1 MTDAHAQAAPATIAG
16 WGALLR
22 DGRAVYSAL
31 ICIGVSL
38 HAVDIFVI
46 ATVMP
51 SLVADIGGVAFYTWP
66 AMLYVVA
73 SVVGAACGAYMRAAM
88 GWRRACAVGGLV
100 FMAGTVG
107 CAMAPSMAVVL
118 VARLVQGF
126 GAGLTMALSMALIS
140 ELYPDALRQRIMAA
154 VNIVWTVAA
163 LIGPTFA
170 GIFAEWGSWRA
181 AFWATM
187 PLSAWFVVVAWRKLP
202 PSDTARNLPRLPIE
216 RLILLALGVVSVA
229 AVGRV
234 ESLPLQAVLIV
245 AAVSLIWFT
254 FQRDNDASSRLFP
267 RGALDV
273 FSAAGMAYWIVICIS
288 IAYAT
293 VTLFLPLVLQAVH
306 GAPPLFAGYFN
317 MLLSIM
323 WSVGAFLVAG
333 MIGVRRDAAMIVGA
347 ALTAIGA
354 AGLAIGGAESP
365 IWYLAIFATCVG
377 LGIGANNV
385 LLFTWIMARAAK
397 GEETVAA
404 SSLPVMRS
412 LGVAFGSAL
421 SGVIANSA
429 GLDRSAS
436 AETVTHAIY
445 WIFGFDVIPAL
456 ITTALT
462 VWLVIA
468 ARAHTRN
475 SATR

>member
-1 MTDAHAQAAPATIAG
+1 MPATG
-16 WGALLR
+16 WLALVR

-51 SLVADIGGVAFYTWP
+51 SMVADIGGVAFYTWP

-73 SVVGAACGAYMRAAM
+73 SVVGAACGAYMRAAI
-88 GWRRACAVGGLV
+88 GWRRACALGGLV
-100 FMAGTVG
+100 FMVGTIA
-107 CAMAPSMAVVL
+107 CALAPSMPVVL
-118 VARLVQGF
+118 LARLIQGF
-126 GAGLTMALSMALIS
+126 GAGLTMALSMALIG

-170 GIFAEWGSWRA
+170 GVFAEWGSWRG
-181 AFWATM
+181 AFWSTV
-187 PLSAWFVVVAWRKLP
+187 PLSAWFVVMAWRRLP
-202 PSDTARNLPRLPIE
+202 PSAPAQDLPRLPIE

-229 AVGRV
+229 AVGQVRAV
-234 ESLPLQAVLIV
+234 PLQGALILIAVF
-245 AAVSLIWFT
+245 LIWFT
-254 FQRDNDASSRLFP
+254 FQRDHNASLRLFP
-267 RGALDV
+267 RGALDI
-273 FSAAGMAYWIVICIS
+273 FSATGMAYWIVICIS

-317 MLLSIM
+317 MLLSVM
-323 WSVGAFLVAG
+323 WSVGAFAVAG
-333 MIGVRRDAAMIVGA
+333 MTGARHSAAMIVGA
-347 ALTAIGA
+347 AFIAIGV
-354 AGLAIGGAESP
+354 AGLALGGAEAP
-365 IWYLAIFATCVG
+365 IWYLAAFATFVG
-377 LGIGANNV
+377 LGIGCNNV
-385 LLFTWIMARAAK
+385 LLFTWVMARAAK

-421 SGVIANSA
+421 SGVIANGA

-436 AETVTHAIY
+436 AETVTGAIY

-456 ITTALT
+456 ITIALT
-462 VWLVIA
+462 VQLVLT
-468 ARAHTRN
+468 ARARSRAHESSTR
-475 SATR
+475 